1 MPGSAAR
8 KRVVEGA
15 GRPIDVGTSHAGIPL
30 GDPCQPPVPHH
41 VYDALVAAGGGAA
54 ATAELYEHWLPP
66 VVPPACPTYFPPSI
80 ATENTARPAGGAPP
94 DATVAAA
101 LMKRT
106 GYAIVRGAIDCAAAQ
121 VPPEPFSMRGA
132 AADGWLTVPSV
143 LALAEEALGG
153 CFRISDVQPQATALL
168 APSASPSISSPCS
181 PPPPLQRAWPH
192 APSAEPCASAPP
204 FARLHSEAT
213 LVLHT
218 YLVHTPCVL
227 HVQPLDAPRGT
238 PVTMELHAGDAAVLD
253 SRAAFTWVARAA
265 PSPGSKRPMAVAEEG
280 GSLHGGSV
288 MDAPS
293 PMTSGSG
300 DGPSP
305 SSQQRRRGQQPGE
318 EPPFALRVS
327 FAPWWFDASVLADGS
342 IQRRRVLAAFEA
354 GRGLAPPPARPPL
367 TLCDLPSRTCWDLL
381 QHWEVE
387 QGGTAL
393 TRVLTSLR
401 LGTHDEASPEALEA
415 CPLDLLATYGR
426 IWALQQMLQCGLFDV
441 AARALDASGPAG
453 MGSRSFM
460 AAKVRVDERATSL
473 IPLLVASAV
482 WPSVGGGWLL
492 LLAHAANVWLHA
504 TRIPFVWDH
513 ELWDMITEL
522 VVMAAI
528 CAELIRGR
536 GKRTANGAANGAAY
550 GAASGAASGSGGV
563 DAPPTNRAIARC
575 APTVRSAM
583 IVFYSAA
590 AFWKFNTSFF
600 DPIATCAPVFLM
612 QLVAAYLP
620 GELVPPGA
628 LTDVLT
634 WTAPHVAAT
643 VEVLIPLLL
652 SQASRPLLRQL
663 GLALGLTFHFL
674 IALTPPP
681 NNAGGFSVGATVRY
695 FFFMPAATSAACHLL
710 TPSLYL
716 PTMATTTTTLRS
728 WLGSGSSAIALRGL
742 AASLYDLKSLALIGA
757 VVAAVITAASQGS
770 VTLQGSLPVFM
781 VVGIVYVRAFVL
793 TIGSRWSRATKTPA
807 SFPRAPSKSHS
818 RGHLGIAN
826 ALFLALAFA
835 YAYALPILGLQD
847 IAACGMFANMHFVTA
862 AYTGSNHWLVPTGL
876 LQARYEHAS
885 ARDNPFAGGVVQ
897 IVHTTSSSMR
907 DLFPAE
913 STSMLSPRAREYLS
927 HAGHAAREF
936 GPSTTRV
943 VGTLP
948 GMKPHPDPARPQL
961 EYLLPAVE
969 LRRLLA
975 EARANNES
983 FTLTYKRVSRTGAP
997 FAGRVVDVVDSPVS
1011 STAGS
1016 GKEESTAALGTR
1028 HTRCTV
1034 RGMLPG
1040 FSSECADD
1048 ELALLPPSDWWLT
1061 GLLLAF
1067 PMPMR
1072 QDGVHEL
1079 GCLA

>member
-1 MPGSAAR
+1 
-8 KRVVEGA
+8 
-15 GRPIDVGTSHAGIPL
+15 
-30 GDPCQPPVPHH
+30 
-41 VYDALVAAGGGAA
+41 
-54 ATAELYEHWLPP
+54 
-66 VVPPACPTYFPPSI
+66 
-80 ATENTARPAGGAPP
+80 
-94 DATVAAA
+94 
-101 LMKRT
+101 
-106 GYAIVRGAIDCAAAQ
+106 
-121 VPPEPFSMRGA
+121 
-132 AADGWLTVPSV
+132 
-143 LALAEEALGG
+143 
-153 CFRISDVQPQATALL
+153 
-168 APSASPSISSPCS
+168 
-181 PPPPLQRAWPH
+181 
-192 APSAEPCASAPP
+192 
-204 FARLHSEAT
+204 
-213 LVLHT
+213 
-218 YLVHTPCVL
+218 
-227 HVQPLDAPRGT
+227 
-238 PVTMELHAGDAAVLD
+238 
-253 SRAAFTWVARAA
+253 
-265 PSPGSKRPMAVAEEG
+265 
-280 GSLHGGSV
+280 
-288 MDAPS
+288 
-293 PMTSGSG
+293 
-300 DGPSP
+300 
-305 SSQQRRRGQQPGE
+305 
-318 EPPFALRVS
+318 
-327 FAPWWFDASVLADGS
+327 
-342 IQRRRVLAAFEA
+342 
-354 GRGLAPPPARPPL
+354 
-367 TLCDLPSRTCWDLL
+367 
-381 QHWEVE
+381 
-387 QGGTAL
+387 
-393 TRVLTSLR
+393 
-401 LGTHDEASPEALEA
+401 
-415 CPLDLLATYGR
+415 
-426 IWALQQMLQCGLFDV
+426 
-441 AARALDASGPAG
+441 
-453 MGSRSFM
+453 
-460 AAKVRVDERATSL
+460 
-473 IPLLVASAV
+473 
-482 WPSVGGGWLL
+482 
-492 LLAHAANVWLHA
+492 
-504 TRIPFVWDH
+504 
-513 ELWDMITEL
+513 MITEL
-522 VVMAAI
+522 VVMAALRR
-528 CAELIRGR
+528 AHQGPREAHRQWRRQRRRLRRRQRRRVGQR
-536 GKRTANGAANGAAY
+536 WSRRPAHQPGDRPLRSHGALCHDRLLLC
-550 GAASGAASGSGGV
+550 GGL
-563 DAPPTNRAIARC
+563 
-575 APTVRSAM
+575 
-583 IVFYSAA
+583 
-590 AFWKFNTSFF
+590 WKFNTSFF

-997 FAGRVVDVVDSPVS
+997 FAGRVVDVVDIPVS

-1016 GKEESTAALGTR
+1016 GKEESGGSWHAPYALHGARHAARLQQRVRRRRTGAVASVGLG
-1028 HTRCTV
+1028 
-1034 RGMLPG
+1034 
-1040 FSSECADD
+1040 
-1048 ELALLPPSDWWLT
+1048 
-1061 GLLLAF
+1061 
-1067 PMPMR
+1067 
-1072 QDGVHEL
+1072 
-1079 GCLA
+1079 

>member
-15 GRPIDVGTSHAGIPL
+15 GRPVDVGSSHAGIPL
-30 GDPCQPPVPHH
+30 GDPCQPPIPTH
-41 VYDALVAAGGGAA
+41 VYDRLVAAGGGAA

-66 VVPPACPTYFPPSI
+66 VAPPPTCPTYLPPY
-80 ATENTARPAGGAPP
+80 TAAEDAARQEGGALP

-101 LMKRT
+101 HMKRT
-106 GYAIVRGAIDCAAAQ
+106 GYAIVRGAIDCTAAQ
-121 VPPEPFSMRGA
+121 APPEPFSMRGVA
-132 AADGWLTVPSV
+132 ANGWLTVPSV
-143 LALAEEALGG
+143 LALAEQALGA
-153 CFRISDVQPQATALL
+153 CFRISDVQLQATALF
-168 APSASPSISSPCS
+168 APSASASSPYSPS
-181 PPPPLQRAWPH
+181 PPLERAWPH
-192 APSAEPCASAPP
+192 APSTEPCASAPAL
-204 FARLHSEAT
+204 ARLHSQAT

-218 YLVHTPCVL
+218 FLVHTRCVL
-227 HVQPLDAPRGT
+227 HVQPLDDPRAAP
-238 PVTMELHAGDAAVLD
+238 VAMDLNAGDAAVLD
-253 SRAAFTWVARAA
+253 SRAAFTWVATAA
-265 PSPGSKRPMAVAEEG
+265 ASAGGKRSMATDHAQES
-280 GSLHGGSV
+280 GSLHGGSI
-288 MDAPS
+288 MAAPS
-293 PMTSGSG
+293 PMTSGRG
-300 DGPSP
+300 DDPSP
-305 SSQQRRRGQQPGE
+305 SSQQKEPGE
-318 EPPFALRVS
+318 VSPFALRVS

-342 IQRRRVLAAFEA
+342 IHRRRVLAAFEA

-367 TLCDLPSRTCWDLL
+367 QLCDVPSRACWDLL
-381 QHWEVE
+381 QHWEIE

-393 TRVLTSLR
+393 TRGLTSLR
-401 LGTHDEASPEALEA
+401 LGTHDEALASALEA

-426 IWALQQMLQCGLFDV
+426 IWALQQMLQCGLFDL
-441 AARALDASGPAG
+441 AARALDAAGPAG

-482 WPSVGGGWLL
+482 WPSAGGGWLL

-513 ELWDMITEL
+513 ELWDMLTEL

-528 CAELIRGR
+528 CAELVGGR
-536 GKRTANGAANGAAY
+536 GKRTANGAANGAAA
-550 GAASGAASGSGGV
+550 GGGGS
-563 DAPPTNRAIARC
+563 DAPPTNRVIAQC

-612 QLVAAYLP
+612 QLVDAYLP
-620 GELVPPGA
+620 SELVPPGT

-695 FFFMPAATSAACHLL
+695 FFFMPAATSAAYHLL

-716 PTMATTTTTLRS
+716 PAMTTTTTTTTTLRS
-728 WLGSGSSAIALRGL
+728 WFGSGSSANGLRGL
-742 AASLYDLKSLALIGA
+742 AASLYDLKRLALIGA
-757 VVAAVITAASQGS
+757 VVAAVFTAASQGS

-781 VVGIVYVRAFVL
+781 VVGIIYVRAFFL
-793 TIGSRWSRATKTPA
+793 TIGSRWSRVAKPPA
-807 SFPRAPSKSHS
+807 SFPSGPSKSHS
-818 RGHLGIAN
+818 RRQFGIAN
-826 ALFLALAFA
+826 ALFLALAFT
-835 YAYALPILGLQD
+835 YAYVLPILGLQD

-862 AYTGSNHWLVPTGL
+862 TYTGSNHWLVPTGL

-913 STSMLSPRAREYLS
+913 STSMLSPRARAYLS

-961 EYLLPAVE
+961 QYLLPAVE

-983 FTLTYKRVSRTGAP
+983 FSLTYKRVSNTGAP
-997 FAGRVVDVVDSPVS
+997 FAGRVVDVVDSPVAS
-1011 STAGS
+1011 PTGS
-1016 GKEESTAALGTR
+1016 GEEESTAARDTPR
-1028 HTRCTV
+1028 TRCTV
-1034 RGMLPG
+1034 RGTLPG
-1040 FSSECADD
+1040 SSSECADD
-1048 ELALLPPSDWWLT
+1048 ELALLPASDWWLT

-1072 QDGVHEL
+1072 EDGVHEL